1 MKNMNKNLFA
11 ALAAFSLIG
20 GFSVP
25 VSAASKSKKA
35 KALADSVSSV
45 SALTFESGTEN
56 LDADAK
62 SESSADS
69 GAAKDFDAAA
79 EETFKSKTVE
89 NSVGKVKY
97 LAKGAVGSFQLYA
110 LGENGSQIPLLAGY
124 DEFTSS
130 FISLLAGKKEYKLT
144 NNIGIVIGARKTEK
158 GIQMV
163 YVVPDVARVLLSFE
177 NVPEKILSKKK
188 ISSDVIRVTLSV
200 KNRSKRAMKF
210 SVKEIFDTVLGEQL
224 GPHFSTS
231 EEIAINSERQYRR
244 FDKVKWVSSS
254 NSKAGIQFIFS
265 GDGIKAPEAVSLSN
279 KDLLA
284 LQKWIPQVIS
294 SRTFDSVLSYN
305 NSALCINWE
314 GSYLEPEEQFEVSY
328 YIAVSTDGI
337 PLDGNKYVESLGD
350 SSVSGFSDETKEA
363 DDSYARASELYA
375 AQRYNEAYRV
385 VSEAWKNPENQT
397 YQLSNLKK
405 MIEEKLGFNDFRPSF
420 DSENAGQ
427 KAETA
432 KKNAKTTKTLKPASQ
447 IQEETQN
454 LTYDSEYI
462 QNLIDKIKNLQENS
476 ENVDRNELLKLNY
489 ELDEAIKRLE
499 Q

>member
-20 GFSVP
+20 GFSAP
-25 VSAASKSKKA
+25 VSAASRSKKS
-35 KALADSVSSV
+35 KALADSASSV
-45 SALTFESGTEN
+45 SALTFESGSEDLGAKTEG
-56 LDADAK
+56 
-62 SESSADS
+62 SADS
-69 GAAKDFDAAA
+69 GVAKDFDAAA
-79 EETFKSKTVE
+79 TAVEEAFKSKTVE
-89 NSVGKVKY
+89 NSVGRVKI

-144 NNIGIVIGARKTEK
+144 NNIGIVIGARKTEN
-158 GIQMV
+158 GVQMV

-177 NVPEKILSKKK
+177 SVPRKVLAKKK
-188 ISSDVIRVTLSV
+188 ISSDLVKVSLSV
-200 KNRSKRAMKF
+200 MNRSNKTMKF

-224 GPHFSTS
+224 GPHFSTG

-244 FDKVKWVSSS
+244 FDKVKWISSS
-254 NSKAGIQFIFS
+254 NSKAGIQFIF
-265 GDGIKAPEAVSLSN
+265 GGEGIKTPEAVSLSN

-305 NSALCINWE
+305 NSAVCINWE
-314 GSYLEPEEQFEVSY
+314 GKMLEPEEQFEVSY
-328 YIAVSTDGI
+328 YIAVSSDGV
-337 PLDGNKYVESLGD
+337 PLDGNKYVEESGKD
-350 SSVSGFSDETKEA
+350 SPAFASSDENDVE

-375 AQRYNEAYRV
+375 AQKYSEAYRV
-385 VSEAWKNPENQT
+385 VKEAWKNPENQT

-405 MIEEKLGFNDFRPSF
+405 MIEDKLGFSDFKPSF
-420 DSENAGQ
+420 DAAEKTVPPKKDQKSSRTQ
-427 KAETA
+427 KAEA
-432 KKNAKTTKTLKPASQ
+432 AKT
-447 IQEETQN
+447 EETRT
-454 LTYDSEYI
+454 LSYDSEYI

>member
-25 VSAASKSKKA
+25 ASAASKSKKA
-35 KALADSVSSV
+35 KALADSVSPV
-45 SALTFESGTEN
+45 SALTFESTSED
-56 LDADAK
+56 LDEKAD
-62 SESSADS
+62 SSADS
-69 GAAKDFDAAA
+69 AGVADSSAAA
-79 EETFKSKTVE
+79 LDETFKSKTVE

-144 NNIGIVIGARKTEK
+144 NNIGIVIGARKT
-158 GIQMV
+158 GNGVQMV
-163 YVVPDVARVLLSFE
+163 YVVPDVARVLLTFE
-177 NVPEKILSKKK
+177 NVPEKILSKKR
-188 ISSDVIRVTLSV
+188 ISSDVIKVSLSV
-200 KNRSKRAMKF
+200 MNRSKRAMKF

-244 FDKVKWVSSS
+244 FDKVKWISSS

-265 GDGIKAPEAVSLSN
+265 GEGIKSPEAVSLSN

-314 GSYLEPEEQFEVSY
+314 GSFLEPEEQFEVSY

-350 SSVSGFSDETKEA
+350 SLVAGFSDEAKAA

-375 AQRYNEAYRV
+375 AQKYNEAYRV
-385 VSEAWKNPENQT
+385 VIEAWKNPENQT

-405 MIEEKLGFNDFRPSF
+405 MLEEKLGFNDFRPSF
-420 DSENAGQ
+420 DSEKSGQ
-427 KAETA
+427 KLEPA
-432 KKNAKTTKTLKPASQ
+432 KKNVKPSKTIKSGAQ
-447 IQEETQN
+447 IPEETN
-454 LTYDSEYI
+454 LSYDSEYI
-462 QNLIDKIKNLQENS
+462 QGLIDKIKNLQENG
-476 ENVDRNELLKLNY
+476 ENVDRNELLNLNY

>member
-20 GFSVP
+20 GFSAP
-25 VSAASKSKKA
+25 ASAASRSKKSKVP
-35 KALADSVSSV
+35 ADSVSPA
-45 SALTFESGTEN
+45 SALTFESG
-56 LDADAK
+56 
-62 SESSADS
+62 SEELGSKAEDSVDS
-69 GAAKDFDAAA
+69 GSAKDLNFAATAA

-89 NSVGKVKY
+89 NSVGRVKF

-144 NNIGIVIGARKTEK
+144 NNIGIVIGARKTES

-177 NVPEKILSKKK
+177 SVPRQVLAKKK
-188 ISSDVIRVTLSV
+188 ISSDVVKVSLSV
-200 KNRSKRAMKF
+200 MNRSNKTMKF
-210 SVKEIFDTVLGEQL
+210 SLKEIFDTVLGEQL

-244 FDKVKWVSSS
+244 FDKVKWISSS

-265 GDGIKAPEAVSLSN
+265 GEGIKTPEAVSLSN

-305 NSALCINWE
+305 NSAVCINWE
-314 GSYLEPEEQFEVSY
+314 GKMLEPEEQFELSY
-328 YIAVSTDGI
+328 YIAVASDGV
-337 PLDGNKYVESLGD
+337 PLDGNRYVEEFEK
-350 SSVSGFSDETKEA
+350 SSAAFASSDETEVE

-375 AQRYNEAYRV
+375 AQKYNEAYRV
-385 VSEAWKNPENQT
+385 VKEAWKNPENQT

-405 MIEEKLGFNDFRPSF
+405 MIEDKLGFSDFKPSF
-420 DSENAGQ
+420 DSAEKTVPAKKEQ
-427 KAETA
+427 KSSKTQKSETA
-432 KKNAKTTKTLKPASQ
+432 KT
-447 IQEETQN
+447 EETKN
-454 LTYDSEYI
+454 LSYDSEYI

-476 ENVDRNELLKLNY
+476 DNVDRNELLKLNY